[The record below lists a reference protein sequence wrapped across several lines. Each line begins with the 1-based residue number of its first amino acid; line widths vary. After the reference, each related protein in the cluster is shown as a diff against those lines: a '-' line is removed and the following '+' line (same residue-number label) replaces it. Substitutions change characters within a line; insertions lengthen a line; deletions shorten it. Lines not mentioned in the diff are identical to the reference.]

1 VKKDFTPEDELLFLA
16 LGGSGEIGMNV
27 NLYGC
32 RGQWLMVD
40 LGMTF
45 SGDEY
50 PGVDLVFADLE
61 FIEERREDLIGIVLT
76 HAHEDH
82 IGSVPYFAAELGV
95 PLYATPFTA
104 DLVRRKLAE
113 AGIEGDVELNV
124 IDREHGSFALG
135 PFEITYIPLAH
146 SIAEGNALLIET
158 PFGRIFHTGDWKL
171 DDDPL
176 VGIPAT
182 EEELTQIG
190 DEGVLA
196 LVCDSTNVF
205 NPVASGSEGMVY
217 QGLLEE
223 VRRWE
228 GRRVLVTTFA
238 SNVARLQ
245 TLGHIAEETGRALC
259 VAGRSLDRI
268 IEVAQDNGYLQNF
281 PPVIDSDTAMGL
293 PRGAVLILATGGQGE
308 PRAALARIADDNH
321 SLGLSQ
327 GDVVLFSSR
336 QIPGNE
342 LAIGRI
348 QNQLAER
355 GIEMVTDRQSDI
367 HVSGHPGRP
376 ELETLYGWL
385 RPDILV
391 PVHGEMRHMQEQAR
405 LGRANGIEHAV
416 VQQNGDIVRLAPGQ
430 PGKLAHVTAGRL
442 VLDGDIIVPAD
453 GDAIVTRRRIA
464 RDGILIVTLD
474 AGHRAQVH
482 GFGLPLDEDYAEFVA
497 EAERDIAE
505 ALRRLKGPKG
515 RDREEIT
522 EVARVAARRAAQR
535 WSGKKPQ
542 TKVILLDEPAE

>member
-1 VKKDFTPEDELLFLA
+1 MKKDFSPEDELLFLA

-45 SGDEY
+45 GGDEY
-50 PGVDLVFADLE
+50 PGIDLVFADLE
-61 FIEERREDLIGIVLT
+61 FIEERADDLIGVVLT

-82 IGSVPYFAAELGV
+82 IGAVPYFAAELGV

-104 DLVRRKLAE
+104 ELVRRKLAE
-113 AGIEGDVELNV
+113 AGLLDEIELNV
-124 IDREHGSFALG
+124 IEREHGSFTLG

-146 SIAEGNALLIET
+146 SIAEGNALQIDT
-158 PFGRIFHTGDWKL
+158 PYGRVFHTGDWKL

-176 VGIPAT
+176 VGVPAT
-182 EEELTQIG
+182 EEELREIG

-205 NPVASGSEGMVY
+205 NPAPSGSEGMVY

-259 VAGRSLDRI
+259 VAGRSLERI
-268 IEVAQDNGYLQNF
+268 IEVAQMNGYLQHF
-281 PPVIDSDTAMGL
+281 PQPIDFDTAMSL
-293 PRGAVLILATGGQGE
+293 PRGQVLILATGGQGE
-308 PRAALARIADDNH
+308 PRAALARIAEESH
-321 SLGLSQ
+321 PIGLSQ

-348 QNQLAER
+348 QNLLAGR

-376 ELETLYGWL
+376 ELEALYRWI

-405 LGRANGIEHAV
+405 LGLARGIPDAV
-416 VQQNGDIVRLAPGQ
+416 VQQNGEIVRLAPGE
-430 PGKLAHVTAGRL
+430 PGKLGHVPSGRL
-442 VLDGDIIVPAD
+442 VLDGDVIVPAD
-453 GDAIVTRRRIA
+453 GETIVTRRRLA
-464 RDGILIVTLD
+464 RDGMLVVVLD
-474 AGHRAQVH
+474 GGRRAHVH
-482 GFGLPLDEDYAEFVA
+482 GFGLPLDEDYAAFVE
-497 EAERDIAE
+497 EAERDVAD
-505 ALRRLKGPKG
+505 ALKRLKGAKA
-515 RDREEIT
+515 RDREEVI
-522 EVARVAARRAAQR
+522 EAARIAARRAAQR

-542 TKVILLDEPAE
+542 TRVILLEDEE

>member
-1 VKKDFTPEDELLFLA
+1 
-16 LGGSGEIGMNV
+16 MNV

-45 SGDEY
+45 GGDEY
-50 PGVDLVFADLE
+50 PGIDLVFADLE
-61 FIEERREDLIGIVLT
+61 FIEERRDDLVGVVLT

-82 IGSVPYFAAELGV
+82 IGAVPYFAQELGV

-104 DLVRRKLAE
+104 ELVRRKLIE
-113 AGIEGDVELNV
+113 AGLENEIELNV
-124 IDREHGSFALG
+124 IDREHGSFHLG

-158 PFGRIFHTGDWKL
+158 PHGRVFHTGDWKL

-182 EEELTQIG
+182 EEELSEIG

-205 NPVASGSEGMVY
+205 NPVASGSESMVY

-259 VAGRSLDRI
+259 VAGRSLERI
-268 IEVAQDNGYLQNF
+268 IEVAQMNGYLTHF
-281 PPVIDSDTAMGL
+281 PPVVDFDTAMGL
-293 PRGAVLILATGGQGE
+293 PRGQVLILATGGQGE
-308 PRAALARIADDNH
+308 PRAALARIADESHALD
-321 SLGLSQ
+321 LSE

-348 QNQLAER
+348 QNMLAER

-376 ELETLYGWL
+376 ELEAIYRWL
-385 RPDILV
+385 RPEILV

-405 LGRANGIEHAV
+405 LGRASGIPRAV
-416 VQQNGDIVRLAPGQ
+416 VQQNGEIVRLAPGE
-430 PGKLAHVTAGRL
+430 PGKLAHVPAGRL
-442 VLDGDIIVPAD
+442 VLDGDIIIPAD
-453 GDAIVTRRRIA
+453 GEAIVTRRRLS
-464 RDGILIVTLD
+464 RDGILVVVLD
-474 AGHRAQVH
+474 EQRRPQVH
-482 GFGLPLDEDYAEFVA
+482 GFGLPLDEDYAEFVE
-497 EAERDIAE
+497 EAERDVTD
-505 ALRRLKGPKG
+505 ALKRLKGAKA
-515 RDREEIT
+515 RDREEVV
-522 EVARVAARRAAQR
+522 EAARLAARRAAQR

-542 TKVILLDEPAE
+542 TRVILAEDRA